1 MFLTENQTET
11 FAGIVFIYT
20 IANVI
25 SITAFAMASYILT
38 ERQKQVARSGIET
51 GKIVCNKPSV
61 AGSVSQRAC
70 VFCGSRVVL
79 YPIADALHLIHGPIG
94 CAAYTWDIRGAMS
107 SGPELHRMSFSTDLS
122 EKEVVFG
129 GEPKLKVGL
138 IELIDKYQPKAAF
151 VYSTCIVGII
161 GDDVEKICRQIA
173 EEKQIPVI
181 PVQAP
186 GFQGSKKDG
195 YKVACEALFQLT
207 GTLNL
212 TTLLKMMAG
221 LIKPDFGSIKVGS
234 RVWFNSDSK
243 INLPPQKRNIGYVFQ
258 DYALFPNMN
267 VVNNIAY
274 GQRKKDKTYVMEL
287 LHNFGL
293 AEVAKRSPDKLSGG
307 QKQRVALA
315 RALASKPKLLLL
327 DEPLRALD
335 NDTRT
340 SLQNEIR
347 KAHHYNKATT
357 LLVSH
362 DLTEVFRLAKKV
374 LLIKQ
379 GTITGVGSPDEIF
392 LNKQI
397 SGKVQITGTLVK
409 ILQQDSFYLLTI
421 VTAMNQIIKVTAYP
435 NDIKNLTEGERV
447 MVFTKAFSPMICK
460 I

>member
-1 MFLTENQTET
+1 
-11 FAGIVFIYT
+11 
-20 IANVI
+20 
-25 SITAFAMASYILT
+25 MASYILT

-221 LIKPDFGSIKVGS
+221 LIKPYFGSIKVGS

-327 DEPLRALD
+327 DEPLSALD

-347 KAHHYNKATT
+347 KAHHYNKATS